1 MRALTVVVALSLAC
15 LAGGQAA
22 SAQEGH
28 PLKGS
33 WLGTWGPAKSHS
45 NDILLILNWDGKT
58 ISGMINPGTDNA
70 PIKNATL
77 NPDGWVV
84 HFEAEIKD
92 RSGTVLNYV
101 IDGKIDNLAFH
112 NRTVAGTWKNQR
124 ESGQFKISRQ

>member
-1 MRALTVVVALSLAC
+1 MRALTVVVALLLAG
-15 LAGGQAA
+15 LAGGSAA

-45 NDILLILNWDGKT
+45 NDILLILNWDGKA

-84 HFEAEIKD
+84 HLEADIKD

-101 IDGKIDNLAFH
+101 IDGKIENLAFH
-112 NRTVAGTWKNQR
+112 NRTIVGTWKNQR
-124 ESGQFKISRQ
+124 ESGQLKIGRQ